1 MRNSLY
7 KFRQSSIVFEK
18 PGLLSEKLKILMSSN
33 SHRVHYFWLK
43 LRTRFLLTTIYK
55 KVVGSFLFCLDLDF
69 FVKIKKSGFYPF
81 DFYIFIKNSRSKQ
94 DKENFE
100 QAFVDIVKQK
110 TCAKFQQKIL
120 NFVVV
125 GDRQSFQFFRQI
137 AWFLGASSKFRYR
150 ILYN

>member
-43 LRTRFLLTTIYK
+43 LLTRFLLTTIYK
-55 KVVGSFLFCLDLDF
+55 KVVGSFLFCLDLDL

-100 QAFVDIVKQK
+100 QAFVDIVK
-110 TCAKFQQKIL
+110 
-120 NFVVV
+120 
-125 GDRQSFQFFRQI
+125 
-137 AWFLGASSKFRYR
+137 
-150 ILYN
+150 